1 MFDSFAFPHGFMSPF
16 FFPYS
21 PMTHHSPLP
30 HAHWLKIFDFKLPP
44 ALSKLL
50 AAIYNYNEQRFTQ
63 EWGGGCPSLRVL
75 PLQRRK
81 CRSWSG
87 PDMCTAHRK
96 NRSYS
101 LYNLQLTKTTTAE
114 GETSKRQSNEYRLT
128 LHIIGTIRASESY
141 LCPGLQLKLRETTE
155 TKWYRNEIYPN
166 SISSKLFSF
175 LFPWEK
181 CKQRNGNMFPIDE
194 NKVHTRDIINYIEWN
209 QDVKTHELI
218 RNIIC

>member
-1 MFDSFAFPHGFMSPF
+1 MESKSWFFPLADSCSCKSYEANQERHIWSERSPSSSIAPSFCSRKLPSYARLRQGHNPNMFDSFAFPHGFMSPF

-87 PDMCTAHRK
+87 PDMCRPSIVRQ
-96 NRSYS
+96 RSVNGWS
-101 LYNLQLTKTTTAE
+101 
-114 GETSKRQSNEYRLT
+114 
-128 LHIIGTIRASESY
+128 RAAFRRAKPTQ
-141 LCPGLQLKLRETTE
+141 PGKENHKKVNMYVSWICILILL
-155 TKWYRNEIYPN
+155 
-166 SISSKLFSF
+166 LF
-175 LFPWEK
+175 
-181 CKQRNGNMFPIDE
+181 
-194 NKVHTRDIINYIEWN
+194 
-209 QDVKTHELI
+209 
-218 RNIIC
+218 